1 MIDKKAARF
10 HVVKINTADFEANVT
25 KNAEIA
31 LLHAEGWTIVDVQPI
46 QERDKY
52 FWMAVMAPPI
62 EKGPYIIDPSSL
74 LVAAP
79 FMGLVAGITAALVL
93 LIGGGA

>member
-1 MIDKKAARF
+1 MQKRVTRLHI
-10 HVVKINTADFEANVT
+10 VKIDTADFESNVQE
-25 KNAEIA
+25 NAEIA
-31 LLHAEGWTIVDVQPI
+31 TLHAEGWTIVDVQPI

-79 FMGLVAGITAALVL
+79 FMGLVAGITAALVV